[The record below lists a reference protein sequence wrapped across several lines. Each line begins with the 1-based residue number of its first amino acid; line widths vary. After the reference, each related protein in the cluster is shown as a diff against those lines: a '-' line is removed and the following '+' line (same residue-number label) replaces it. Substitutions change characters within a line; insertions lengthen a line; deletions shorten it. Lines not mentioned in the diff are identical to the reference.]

1 VRTLIVRR
9 MVMGF
14 KVVVDFDK
22 CESNALCMG
31 VAPEVFEVRDDD
43 FLYLLQDEPPDELRE
58 RVEQSV
64 RQCPKQ
70 AISIV
75 DE

>member
-1 VRTLIVRR
+1 MRVIV
-9 MVMGF
+9 
-14 KVVVDFDK
+14 DLNQ

-31 VAPEVFEVRDDD
+31 VAPDVFHVDDD
-43 FLYLLQDEPPDELRE
+43 DNLTVLNETPDESARE
-58 RVEQSV
+58 RVLEAV
-64 RQCPKQ
+64 RVCPKQ